1 MPQPKIY
8 ASHAHRQAAY
18 HQRREEAR
26 RLQLQER
33 GLPALPAIPTMP
45 GAARW
50 NQSIASAMGM
60 LSTVAQE
67 MQSYFDGRSEE
78 WQEGDRG
85 QAFQERLDAIG
96 AAKDEVAELTDA

>member
-1 MPQPKIY
+1 
-8 ASHAHRQAAY
+8 
-18 HQRREEAR
+18 
-26 RLQLQER
+26 
-33 GLPALPAIPTMP
+33 
-45 GAARW
+45 
-50 NQSIASAMGM
+50 M